1 MNKKNKLNIT
11 NSKIL
16 FIVLIVILVVLIALG
31 VLSFISYSNKHKGY
45 NDFDY
50 EPTVIDE
57 NSGDPYA
64 NDIIINSSEEFIE
77 YIKGT
82 YYNAEAKVE
91 LKDEKD
97 GCYKAT
103 GPDGVKYSYCNGAS
117 DVSIEK

>member
-1 MNKKNKLNIT
+1 MKNKKKLNIA

-16 FIVLIVILVVLIALG
+16 FIVLIVILIVLIGLG
-31 VLSFISYSNKHKGY
+31 VLSFISYSGKHKGY

-57 NSGDPYA
+57 NSGEPYA
-64 NDIIINSSEEFIE
+64 TDILLNSSEEFID
-77 YIKGT
+77 YIKGS
-82 YYNAEAKVE
+82 YYNAEANVV

-103 GPDGVKYSYCNGAS
+103 GPDGVKYSYCTGAS
-117 DVSIEK
+117 EVSIEK